1 MNVPDRI
8 VVSGEI
14 SDDLQQQVDRVNW
27 FLEQMRRYLPEL
39 ERQARRVQHLHSS
52 TGVYD
57 GPGGQVVL

>member
-1 MNVPDRI
+1 MNIPERI
-8 VVSGEI
+8 MVVGDI
-14 SDDLQQQVDRVNW
+14 SVGLREQIDTVNS
-27 FLEQMRRYLPEL
+27 FLDQMRRYLPEL